1 MPKEHLKDSN
11 KLLYSKAKKELATDI
26 AQGIVRKAL
35 ASWYLPSKREALIAL
50 KYLGEKFPDDEAPE
64 NFWHSAS
71 SKQFR
76 DFFTW
81 GHDHDFGHGVSRT
94 GAMGERHIEI
104 ISEAIQMGFLPS
116 NLENCKILDIGCWS
130 GGDLL
135 TLAGMGGHITATE
148 EHPKSAKSARSL
160 MKTLNCPAEVLGQ
173 SIYEDRSDWRQ
184 SFDIIYC
191 SGVLY
196 HVTDPLL
203 LLRICF
209 CYLRPGGR
217 LIIETKAWTD
227 NQESACHYSGSSI
240 KGWNFYA
247 PTELALARWFFD
259 VGFSAGDIQ
268 IHTRPLKRFLAC
280 AVKRDAKQLI
290 ESAGFSR
297 PRSWLEGEN

>member
-1 MPKEHLKDSN
+1 MLKEHPKHS
-11 KLLYSKAKKELATDI
+11 KTLLYNTPKQHLAADR
-26 AQGIVRKAL
+26 ARCIVNKAL
-35 ASWYLPSKREALIAL
+35 ALWHLSSEREALKAL
-50 KYLGEKFPDDEAPE
+50 KYLEDKLPDDEAPGD
-64 NFWHSAS
+64 FWHSAS

-81 GHDHDFGHGVSRT
+81 GHNHDFGYGVCRT
-94 GAMGERHIEI
+94 GAMAERHIEI
-104 ISEAIQMGFLPS
+104 TSEAIQMGFLAPS
-116 NLENCKILDIGCWS
+116 LENNKILDIGCWS

-135 TLAGMGGHITATE
+135 ILAGMEGIITATE
-148 EHPKSAKSARSL
+148 EHPKSADSARRL
-160 MKTLNCPAEVLGQ
+160 MKILNCPAEVIEQ
-173 SIYEDRSDWRQ
+173 SIYQDRLDWRQ

-227 NQESACHYSGSSI
+227 NPESACHYSGSSI

-259 VGFSAGDIQ
+259 VGFPADNIQ
-268 IHTRPLKRFLAC
+268 IYTRPMQRFLAC
-280 AVKRDAKQLI
+280 ARKDGAERLS

-297 PRSWLEGEN
+297 PGSWLEGEN